1 MTDDVLGEGWVTEE
15 EARQQFG
22 VSMSTFRSWRRQG
35 RITYYRFGNVKG
47 IRFKQTDLDRFRDS
61 RRVEA
66 S

>member
-1 MTDDVLGEGWVTEE
+1 VTEE